1 MLSPGVP
8 IASSSPRKKSQVKNA
23 KIKPLRILNVNCQSI
38 SNKRKEFEQLLDN
51 TKADVIFGTESWLRK
66 DIKDHEVFPDGYT
79 VYRKDRKNGIGG
91 RVFIA
96 VKDYLISSHMANYDA
111 DCEILWVKI
120 NTASWLYLASYYRPN
135 AHDEER
141 LKHLDES
148 LQKIPRNNSHVW
160 IAGDMNLPGII
171 WPSGSLKSDCPSP
184 AQHELF
190 MKILADHGL
199 TQVIDKPTH
208 EENILDLVPGNNPT
222 LLNRTEIIPG
232 ISDPQHHKQNKR
244 KIPIYKKAEWNK
256 IEDEMNEAHQKIR
269 DQSDSKDVDTLW
281 EIFKSRLLSS
291 ISKYVPHRTAS
302 AHDRPP
308 WITQKSKESLKA
320 RDHLFKK
327 IQHKPSDSCK
337 EKLKSLKKSIRKTT
351 REAYWSYTENLITES
366 GEDYSK
372 NKNKTL
378 WTFIKH
384 RKTDSID
391 IAPLKENGV
400 LKDTSREKAEILNAQ
415 FSSVFTTDDPSDF
428 PDQTP
433 WHKDLRHP
441 KIADIQISED
451 GVEKLLTRPL
461 PQLYKSSSKSPST
474 LAESFQIGNR
484 PTSAQFLRKGRGIML
499 QITGLCL
506 LRAYAA
512 SF

>member
-1 MLSPGVP
+1 MNITSEY
-8 IASSSPRKKSQVKNA
+8 ITSKKITSEKCQNQTS
-23 KIKPLRILNVNCQSI
+23 RILHVNCQSI
-38 SNKRKEFEQLLDN
+38 SNKREEFEQLLDS

-79 VYRKDRKNGIGG
+79 VYRKDRKNSIGG
-91 RVFIA
+91 GVFIA
-96 VKDYLISSHMANYDA
+96 VKDYLISSHMADYDA

-120 NTASWLYLASYYRPN
+120 NIASCRSLYLASYYRPN
-135 AHDEER
+135 AHDEES

-199 TQVIDKPTH
+199 TQVIDKPTR
-208 EENILDLVPGNNPT
+208 EENILDLVAGNNPT

-232 ISDPQHHKQNKR
+232 ILDHDVVFAELDITPQHHKQNKR

-256 IEDEMNEAHQKIR
+256 IEEEMNEAHQEIS

-281 EIFKSRLLSS
+281 EIFKSKLLSS
-291 ISKYVPHRTAS
+291 ISKHVPHRTAS

-308 WITQKSKESLKA
+308 WITQKVKKLLKA
-320 RDHLFKK
+320 RDHLFKR
-327 IQHKPSDSCK
+327 IQHKPSDSRK

-351 REAYWSYTENLITES
+351 REAYWSYTENLITET

-372 NKNKTL
+372 NKKKL

-391 IAPLKENGV
+391 IAQLKENGL
-400 LKDTSREKAEILNAQ
+400 LKDTSREKAEILNTQ
-415 FSSVFTTDDPSDF
+415 FSSIFTTDDPSDF

-441 KIADIQISED
+441 EITDIQISED
-451 GVEKLLTRPL
+451 GVEKLLKDLNPHKAMG
-461 PQLYKSSSKSPST
+461 PD
-474 LAESFQIGNR
+474 
-484 PTSAQFLRKGRGIML
+484 
-499 QITGLCL
+499 
-506 LRAYAA
+506 
-512 SF
+512 